1 MRRSRL
7 LPAVVAV
14 CVLAAGAL
22 AVRWVASRPGRPH
35 VRPQAAEAGVRET
48 RGRGGDPDA
57 ADEIGQERLE
67 ALREA
72 RAAGT
77 LGITGPIR
85 RDVAPGW
92 QGERPLDPKA
102 DDWEPAVAADPAA
115 PYVYTL
121 HNRFGVHA
129 CKQCP
134 DPAMILNVST
144 DGGTTFG
151 PDAFI
156 CRCKGVGSQF
166 DPEIEVVPDTGDV
179 YAAWMNNFT
188 IVFAR
193 SSDHGATW
201 TAPVPVIGTRKWSDK
216 PILATSADGQD
227 VYVGF
232 NGPIGGDA
240 WIASSHDGGQTWTQT
255 LVMRSERYT
264 FAYGGYVAPDGTV
277 TFTDISFTYS
287 GPGGAARGPIEI
299 HAFTSADGGQTWTRT
314 LVDTLKLGVPCTSES
329 CYADFYDSGPALA
342 GDASGRLVMVYDG
355 ASTYHGPR
363 TVYARSSL
371 DGGLT
376 WSDPIQLSP
385 DGVNA
390 AFPAAAGFG
399 DGEVRVWFADQRT
412 GRWNVWYTSSD
423 DLGATWS
430 APVRISDATSGASYK
445 SRKGFLEFY
454 GDYGE
459 IAVTSTGATIGIWG
473 EGPSYLGPG
482 QVWFNLQVPA

>member
-1 MRRSRL
+1 RTGGCCCRPRRSR
-7 LPAVVAV
+7 
-14 CVLAAGAL
+14 
-22 AVRWVASRPGRPH
+22 RPPGTAQ
-35 VRPQAAEAGVRET
+35 PQARCLDRGSSRDSRCRDPARRPTDPWRSDAQKPSAPRRRRRLCARRRYARRPVGGLEARPAA
-48 RGRGGDPDA
+48 RPPAGRGG
-57 ADEIGQERLE
+57 GG
-67 ALREA
+67 A

-232 NGPIGGDA
+232 NGPIG
-240 WIASSHDGGQTWTQT
+240 
-255 LVMRSERYT
+255 
-264 FAYGGYVAPDGTV
+264 
-277 TFTDISFTYS
+277 
-287 GPGGAARGPIEI
+287 
-299 HAFTSADGGQTWTRT
+299 
-314 LVDTLKLGVPCTSES
+314 
-329 CYADFYDSGPALA
+329 
-342 GDASGRLVMVYDG
+342 
-355 ASTYHGPR
+355 
-363 TVYARSSL
+363 
-371 DGGLT
+371 
-376 WSDPIQLSP
+376 
-385 DGVNA
+385 
-390 AFPAAAGFG
+390 
-399 DGEVRVWFADQRT
+399 
-412 GRWNVWYTSSD
+412 
-423 DLGATWS
+423 
-430 APVRISDATSGASYK
+430 
-445 SRKGFLEFY
+445 
-454 GDYGE
+454 
-459 IAVTSTGATIGIWG
+459 
-473 EGPSYLGPG
+473 
-482 QVWFNLQVPA
+482 

>member
-1 MRRSRL
+1 MPQPPAGAGPTPPGGSMRRGRL
-7 LPAVVAV
+7 VTAIIVACLVAAV
-14 CVLAAGAL
+14 AG
-22 AVRWVASRPGRPH
+22 AVRWTATDSNRAPGRSA
-35 VRPQAAEAGVRET
+35 QAGRGESQPEEAE
-48 RGRGGDPDA
+48 GRGGDPDA
-57 ADEIGQERLE
+57 GDSLLQERLQ

-85 RDVAPGW
+85 RDVATGW

-102 DDWEPAVAADPAA
+102 DDWEPAAAADPGA

-129 CKQCP
+129 CKRCP
-134 DPAMILNVST
+134 DPAMILNVSA
-144 DGGTTFG
+144 DGGSAFG

-156 CRCKGVGSQF
+156 CRCKGVGAQF
-166 DPEIEVVPDTGDV
+166 DPQIEVVPDTGDV
-179 YAAWMNNFT
+179 YAVWMNDWETVFT
-188 IVFAR
+188 K
-193 SSDHGATW
+193 STDHGATW
-201 TAPVPVIGTRKWSDK
+201 SPPVSVIGSRKWSDK
-216 PILATSADGQD
+216 PILATSTDGQD

-240 WIASSHDGGQTWTQT
+240 WIASSHDGGTTWTQT

-264 FAYGGYVAPDGTV
+264 FAYGGVVEPDGTV

-287 GPGGAARGPIEI
+287 GPGGAARGPVQI
-299 HAFTSADGGQTWTRT
+299 HAFTSADGGQMWTRT
-314 LVDTLKLGVPCTSES
+314 LVDTLKLGVPCTSEG

-342 GDASGRLVMVYDG
+342 GDANGKLVMVYDG

-376 WSDPIQLSP
+376 WSDPVQLSP

-390 AFPAAAGFG
+390 AFPAAAAFG

-423 DLGATWS
+423 DLGGTWS
-430 APVRISDATSGASYK
+430 QPVRIS
-445 SRKGFLEFY
+445 
-454 GDYGE
+454 
-459 IAVTSTGATIGIWG
+459 
-473 EGPSYLGPG
+473 
-482 QVWFNLQVPA
+482 